1 MTEVERLILDKLDG
15 LAQEIGETK
24 GEATQAREAAEQ
36 AREEA
41 AQARETSE
49 QAREAAEQARGEAA
63 QARET
68 AEQAREAAEQ
78 AREEAAQ
85 ASEAATQAH
94 ETAVKAG
101 QEAREAKKIVLRTQ
115 MLLENEISSKID
127 VIGEGHDFL
136 KMRLEEAL
144 QMESKRERME
154 LEILNLSMK
163 VKAIERRLDAM

>member
-41 AQARETSE
+41 TQARETS
-49 QAREAAEQARGEAA
+49 
-63 QARET
+63 
-68 AEQAREAAEQ
+68 EQAREAAEQ

-101 QEAREAKKIVLRTQ
+101 QEAREAKKIALRTQ

>member
-41 AQARETSE
+41 AQARETS
-49 QAREAAEQARGEAA
+49 
-63 QARET
+63 
-68 AEQAREAAEQ
+68 EQAREAAEQ

>member
-49 QAREAAEQARGEAA
+49 QAREAAEQAREEAA
-63 QARET
+63 
-68 AEQAREAAEQ
+68 Q

-101 QEAREAKKIVLRTQ
+101 QEAREAKKIALRTQ

>member
-41 AQARETSE
+41 AQARE
-49 QAREAAEQARGEAA
+49 AAEQARGEAA

-68 AEQAREAAEQ
+68 AEQ

-101 QEAREAKKIVLRTQ
+101 QEAREAKKIALRTQ

>member
-41 AQARETSE
+41 AQAREAAE
-49 QAREAAEQARGEAA
+49 QAREAAEQAREEAA
-63 QARET
+63 
-68 AEQAREAAEQ
+68 Q

-101 QEAREAKKIVLRTQ
+101 QEAREAKKIALRTQ

>member
-49 QAREAAEQARGEAA
+49 QAREAAEQAREEAA
-63 QARET
+63 QAR
-68 AEQAREAAEQ
+68 
-78 AREEAAQ
+78 
-85 ASEAATQAH
+85 EAATQAH

>member
-41 AQARETSE
+41 A
-49 QAREAAEQARGEAA
+49 
-63 QARET
+63 
-68 AEQAREAAEQ
+68 QAREAAEQ

>member
-36 AREEA
+36 AREDA
-41 AQARETSE
+41 AQARESAT
-49 QAREAAEQARGEAA
+49 
-63 QARET
+63 
-68 AEQAREAAEQ
+68 QAREAAEQ

-101 QEAREAKKIVLRTQ
+101 QEAREAKKIALRTQ

>member
-49 QAREAAEQARGEAA
+49 QARE
-63 QARET
+63 T
-68 AEQAREAAEQ
+68 ATQAREAAEQ

-101 QEAREAKKIVLRTQ
+101 QEAREAKKIALRTQ

>member
-49 QAREAAEQARGEAA
+49 QARE
-63 QARET
+63 T
-68 AEQAREAAEQ
+68 SEQAREAAEQ

-85 ASEAATQAH
+85 AREAATQAH

>member
-36 AREEA
+36 ARK
-41 AQARETSE
+41 T
-49 QAREAAEQARGEAA
+49 
-63 QARET
+63 
-68 AEQAREAAEQ
+68 AEQ

-85 ASEAATQAH
+85 ARKTAEQACEAAAQAREAATQAH

-101 QEAREAKKIVLRTQ
+101 QEAREAKKMALRTQ

-136 KMRLEEAL
+136 KMRLEKAL

-163 VKAIERRLDAM
+163 VNAIERRLDAM

>member
-49 QAREAAEQARGEAA
+49 QAREAAEQAREEAA
-63 QARET
+63 QAR
-68 AEQAREAAEQ
+68 
-78 AREEAAQ
+78 
-85 ASEAATQAH
+85 EAATQAH

-136 KMRLEEAL
+136 TMRLEEAL

>member
-49 QAREAAEQARGEAA
+49 QAREAAEQAREEAA
-63 QARET
+63 QAR
-68 AEQAREAAEQ
+68 
-78 AREEAAQ
+78 
-85 ASEAATQAH
+85 EAATQAH

-101 QEAREAKKIVLRTQ
+101 QEAREAKKIALRTQ

>member
-49 QAREAAEQARGEAA
+49 QARE
-63 QARET
+63 T
-68 AEQAREAAEQ
+68 SEQAREAAEQ

-85 ASEAATQAH
+85 AREAATQAH

-163 VKAIERRLDAM
+163 VKAIDSRLDAM

>member
-49 QAREAAEQARGEAA
+49 QAREAAEQAR
-63 QARET
+63 ET

-101 QEAREAKKIVLRTQ
+101 QEAREAKKIALRTQ